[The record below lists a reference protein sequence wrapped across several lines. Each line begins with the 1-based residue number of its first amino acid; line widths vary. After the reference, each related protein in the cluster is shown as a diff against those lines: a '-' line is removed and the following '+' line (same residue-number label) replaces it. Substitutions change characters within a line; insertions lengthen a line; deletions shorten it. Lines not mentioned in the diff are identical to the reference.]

1 MKKILF
7 VALMA
12 IFTLGA
18 TAQTKVATPAAK
30 VGTTVTIQTNAS
42 KNCQKCVDR
51 FKENV
56 PFFKGVKDYTY
67 DKTTA
72 KLTVTYDAKKTSPD
86 QIRQQVSDLG
96 YDADNFKANA
106 AARAKLPSCCK
117 NSGTCG
123 ESKAAAA
130 PAHQCQGAAN
140 GQHKC
145 AGAANGQHQ
154 CQGAANGQ
162 HQCQGA
168 ANAQHKCAGAV
179 NGQHQ
184 CQGAAN
190 GQHQCQGAANG
201 QHKCAGAA
209 NGEHKCP
216 HATK

>member
-18 TAQTKVATPAAK
+18 TAQTKVDAPAAK
-30 VGTTVTIQTNAS
+30 TGTTVTIQTNAS

-72 KLTVTYDAKKTSPD
+72 KLTVTYDAKKTTPD

-106 AARAKLPSCCK
+106 AARAKLPACCR
-117 NSGTCG
+117 NAGTCAD
-123 ESKAAAA
+123 SKTAA

-145 AGAANGQHQ
+145 
-154 CQGAANGQ
+154 QGAANGE
-162 HQCQGA
+162 
-168 ANAQHKCAGAV
+168 HK
-179 NGQHQ
+179 

-201 QHKCAGAA
+201 QHKCQGAANGEHKCQGAANGEHKCQGAANGEHKCQGAA